1 MRMKALLFTLLILVI
16 AFAFAADPAL
26 AQASRTWVSGT
37 GDDAQPCSRTAP
49 CKTFAGAIS
58 KTAPNGEIDCLDPGG
73 FGAVTITKAITIDCT
88 GTHGSIQVSGTNG
101 IIVNAGASDKVIL
114 RGLSING
121 LGTGLSGIRLLA
133 GAQLSVEQCIV
144 FGFTGNGIDVNM
156 TSFSRV
162 SVTNTYITNAAKGIF
177 ATSTIGILMA
187 VNNTSILNVAVGFE
201 AQSKVFAT
209 LTNTTVSSASASAV
223 AASGVS
229 HITVDSSSLITSTT
243 AVGANASGAIILVSN
258 NNIYG
263 NNTNF
268 NVASGATVL
277 STGNNRTTPTGGSNP
292 SGGIPLK

>member
-1 MRMKALLFTLLILVI
+1 MRMTVLPFTLLAVVV
-16 AFAFAADPAL
+16 AFAFAVDPAV

-88 GTHGSIQVSGTNG
+88 GTHGSILVSGTNA
-101 IIVNAGASDKVIL
+101 IIVSAGASDKVVL
-114 RGLSING
+114 RGLSLNG
-121 LGTGLSGIRLLA
+121 FGTGLSGIRFLA

-144 FGFTGNGIDVNM
+144 FGFTGNEINVNM
-156 TSFSRV
+156 TSFGNIF
-162 SVTNTYITNAAKGIF
+162 VTNTYITRAAKGIF
-177 ATSTIGILMA
+177 ATSTTVIVMA
-187 VNNTSILNVAVGFE
+187 VNNTSILNVPVGFE
-201 AQSKVFAT
+201 AQANVVAT
-209 LTNTTVSSASASAV
+209 LTNMTVSSAGTSAV

-229 HITVDSSSLITSTT
+229 QINVDSSSLLTSNV
-243 AVGANASGAIILVSN
+243 AVGANASGAIIRVSN
-258 NNIYG
+258 SNLYG
-263 NNTNF
+263 NSTNF
-268 NVASGATVL
+268 NLAAGATIL